1 MQLNQKFAS
10 AKLSSLGKF
19 RVLWIV
25 VFFKAL
31 HASTVLVM
39 LKTKNFSD
47 IKMFH

>member
-1 MQLNQKFAS
+1 MQLNQKVAS

-25 VFFKAL
+25 FSKAL